1 MADSESKP
9 AGFFRTPVGIVIVA
23 LLLFVGSI
31 LAAAIATVGAGA
43 LHADASLG
51 RFTQVVLGYLF
62 YVPSMLMLML
72 ASLGLIVGGVRWAM
86 FGPGAADV
94 IDPARSSTDPQQ
106 QHLLRVIADRLLISE
121 TAKRITYRKQDREA
135 LRQAIREDI
144 DKGDFD
150 TAMILVEEMATT
162 YGYREESEV
171 FREEITRARQAER
184 EAKIDAAIASLNA
197 ILARRDW
204 DAATAQASK
213 IQRLFPD
220 SQKTRS
226 LTRMVQQ
233 AREQHK
239 QNLEREFLSAASR
252 DDVDR
257 AVELL
262 KELDR
267 HLTPEEAEPF
277 RETARGVIGKKRD
290 NLGVQFKLAVHDK
303 DWTTA
308 VRVGE
313 QIIRE
318 FPNTKMC
325 EEVRGRLDLL
335 RERAAGQQAAR
346 ERELA

>member
-1 MADSESKP
+1 MADTHAKQP
-9 AGFFRTPVGIVIVA
+9 GFFRTPVGIVFLA
-23 LLLFVGSI
+23 LLLLVAGFIATALGSI
-31 LAAAIATVGAGA
+31 GASSIQADQRMGPFARMLLAALYLLPGTMINALALVG
-43 LHADASLG
+43 LL
-51 RFTQVVLGYLF
+51 
-62 YVPSMLMLML
+62 
-72 ASLGLIVGGVRWAM
+72 VGGVRWAVY
-86 FGPGAADV
+86 GPASGD
-94 IDPARSSTDPQQ
+94 TPQGGDERT
-106 QHLLRVIADRLLISE
+106 HRLLQLIADRLLISE

-150 TAMILVEEMATT
+150 TAMVLADEMAQT

-171 FREEITRARQAER
+171 FREEINKAREAER
-184 EAKIDAAIASLNA
+184 EKKIDAAIASLND
-197 ILARRDW
+197 IIARHDW
-204 DAATAQASK
+204 DAATAQAAK
-213 IQRLFPD
+213 VQRLFPD
-220 SQKTRS
+220 SPKTRN
-226 LTRMVQQ
+226 LPRMVQQ
-233 AREQHK
+233 AREAHK
-239 QNLEREFLSAASR
+239 QNLEREFLAAAAR

-267 HLTPEEAEPF
+267 HLTAEEAEPF

-303 DWTTA
+303 DWVTA

-318 FPNTKMC
+318 FPNTKMS

>member
-1 MADSESKP
+1 MAEYDHKN
-9 AGFFRTPVGIVIVA
+9 AGFFRTPVGIVVVA
-23 LLLFVGSI
+23 LILFVGSVI
-31 LAAAIATVGAGA
+31 ASAIGTVGAGA
-43 LHADASLG
+43 LQRDESLG

-62 YVPSMLMLML
+62 YVPAVIMLML
-72 ASLGLIVGGVRWAM
+72 AALGLIVGGIRWAM
-86 FGPGAADV
+86 FGPNTTDLKNQAIG
-94 IDPARSSTDPQQ
+94 DPQQ
-106 QHLLRVIADRLLISE
+106 QQLLRVIAERLLISE

-150 TAMILVEEMATT
+150 TAMVLVEEMATT

-171 FREEITRARQAER
+171 FREEITKARQADR

-197 ILARRDW
+197 IIARHDW
-204 DAATAQASK
+204 DAASAQASK

-220 SQKTRS
+220 STKTRN

-239 QNLEREFLSAASR
+239 QNLEREFLSAAAR

-267 HLTPEEAEPF
+267 HLTAEEAEPF

-303 DWTTA
+303 EWTTA

-318 FPNTKMC
+318 FPNTKMA

>member
-1 MADSESKP
+1 MAESESKH
-9 AGFFRTPVGIVIVA
+9 AGFFRTPVGIIVVA
-23 LLLFVGSI
+23 LILFLGSLLATALAIVGST
-31 LAAAIATVGAGA
+31 AVM
-43 LHADASLG
+43 ADDTLG
-51 RFTQVVLGYLF
+51 RFAGTLLGALYFVPALLMNVL
-62 YVPSMLMLML
+62 
-72 ASLGLIVGGVRWAM
+72 AWLGLVVGGIRWAM
-86 FGPGAADV
+86 FGPNNTDLKNQAA
-94 IDPARSSTDPQQ
+94 ADPQQ

-150 TAMILVEEMATT
+150 TAMVLVEEMATT

-171 FREEITRARQAER
+171 FREEITKARQADR
-184 EAKIDAAIASLNA
+184 EAKIDAALASLNA
-197 ILARRDW
+197 IIARHDW
-204 DAATAQASK
+204 DAAAAQASK
-213 IQRLFPD
+213 TQRLFPD
-220 SQKTRS
+220 STKTRN
-226 LTRMVQQ
+226 LTRTVQQ

-239 QNLEREFLSAASR
+239 QNLEREFLAAASR

-318 FPNTKMC
+318 FPNTKMS

>member
-1 MADSESKP
+1 MAESDAKNT
-9 AGFFRTPVGIVIVA
+9 GFFHTPVGIVVVA
-23 LLLFVGSI
+23 LILLVGSI
-31 LAAAIATVGAGA
+31 LATAVATVGAGA
-43 LHADASLG
+43 LAADDSLG

-62 YVPSMLMLML
+62 YIPAMLMAML
-72 ASLGLIVGGVRWAM
+72 SVLGLIVGGVRWAM
-86 FGPGAADV
+86 YGASVTDLKDV
-94 IDPARSSTDPQQ
+94 QQTAADPQQ
-106 QHLLRVIADRLLISE
+106 QQLLRTIADRLLVSE

-144 DKGDFD
+144 DKRDFD
-150 TAMILVEEMATT
+150 TAMVLVEEMAAT
-162 YGYREESEV
+162 YGYREESEI
-171 FREEITRARQAER
+171 FREEITKARQADR
-184 EAKIDAAIASLNA
+184 EAKIDAAVNSLNS
-197 ILARRDW
+197 ILARHDW
-204 DAATAQASK
+204 DAAAAQASK
-213 IQRLFPD
+213 IGRLFPD
-220 SQKTRS
+220 SPKTRN
-226 LTRMVQQ
+226 LMRMVQQ

-239 QNLEREFLSAASR
+239 QNLEREFLAAAAR

-262 KELDR
+262 RELDR

-318 FPNTKMC
+318 FPNTKMS